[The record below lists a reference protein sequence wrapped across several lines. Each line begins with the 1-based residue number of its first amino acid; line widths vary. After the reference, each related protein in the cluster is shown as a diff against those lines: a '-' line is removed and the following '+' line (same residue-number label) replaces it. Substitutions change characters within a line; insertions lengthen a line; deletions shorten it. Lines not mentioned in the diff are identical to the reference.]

1 MSVRSA
7 AFGCHGVKI
16 GVGTDKRAR
25 RLRVSVLWP
34 PDAHTLIVELKL
46 ARKMPL
52 AKLYEVYDCLL
63 AAYLSVPTAKF
74 QDMENQ
80 LETEGMSPLIESA
93 IRLNE
98 VYKSLM
104 TGGFTEDEALS
115 LIAKMT
121 KNGN

>member
-1 MSVRSA
+1 
-7 AFGCHGVKI
+7 
-16 GVGTDKRAR
+16 
-25 RLRVSVLWP
+25 
-34 PDAHTLIVELKL
+34 
-46 ARKMPL
+46 MP
-52 AKLYEVYDCLL
+52 
-63 AAYLSVPTAKF
+63 TGKF
-74 QDMENQ
+74 FDMKNQ